1 MPSRSPILP
10 LTLLAIFI
18 LTGWAKTATSMEL
31 AEAYRRAQQHD
42 ARFAAAR
49 ATHTAG
55 REQLPQARARLLPTI
70 TLEAG
75 KTNYD
80 ASVTYQG
87 TTTFQGGDRKYENR
101 EYGISLT
108 QPLYQRSLYAAYRQ
122 SESRVALAEAELQLA
137 QHDLILRVTQV
148 YLEMLAAQD
157 NLRLVQSQKSTY
169 QTQFDQAQA
178 RLGAGAGTRI
188 EVSETRARLDLA
200 ISQEIAASN
209 EVDVRR
215 QALWKLTG
223 QQVSRLPEMDKQQ
236 TPKPPEPAQMEKW
249 LALAEE
255 KNPRLNALRHA
266 VNAAEQEIQVARGVH
281 HPTLDLNAGV
291 ANARS
296 TGSVYTSAGSDSTV
310 KSVGVQLKI
319 PLFQGG
325 GASARVREA
334 VALRDKAREEME
346 DTRREV
352 QAQVRQAHAGIHSG
366 QAQIRA
372 LELAEVSST
381 EALKASRIGLQ
392 VGSRNI
398 LDVFNAETQLQTVRR
413 DLARARYEYMLN
425 ILRLKAAAGTLA
437 EGDLNLKTSD
447 K

>member
-1 MPSRSPILP
+1 MLSRTPILP
-10 LTLLAIFI
+10 LALLGI
-18 LTGWAKTATSMEL
+18 LASAGWVRAANAMEL

-49 ATHTAG
+49 AAHSAG
-55 REQLPQARARLLPTI
+55 REQLPQARARLLPTV

-75 KTNYD
+75 KTSYD

-87 TTTFQGGDRKYENR
+87 NTTFQGGDRRYENR

-122 SESRVALAEAELQLA
+122 SESRVALAEAEYQLA

-157 NLRLVQSQKSTY
+157 SHRLVLSQQSTY

-178 RLGAGAGTRI
+178 KLTAGAGTRI
-188 EVSETRARLDLA
+188 EVSETRARLDLT
-200 ISQEIAASN
+200 ISQEIAARN

-215 QALWKLTG
+215 QTLWKLTG
-223 QQVSRLPEMDKQQ
+223 QQVSQLPEMDKQQ
-236 TPKPPEPAQMEKW
+236 TPKPPEPAQVEKW

-266 VNAAEQEIQVARGVH
+266 VNAAEQEIQVARGAH

-334 VALRDKAREEME
+334 IALRDKAREEME

-366 QAQIRA
+366 LAQIRA
-372 LELAEVSST
+372 LELAEGSSE

-413 DLARARYEYMLN
+413 DLARARYEYLLN
-425 ILRLKAAAGTLA
+425 ILRLKAAAGTLD
-437 EGDLNLKTSD
+437 EGDLILTTRGQ
-447 K
+447 

>member
-1 MPSRSPILP
+1 MQLP
-10 LTLLAIFI
+10 WLHRVATALVTLIVAIP
-18 LTGWAKTATSMEL
+18 ASAMEL
-31 AEAYRRAQQHD
+31 AEAYRRAQGHD

-49 ATHTAG
+49 AAYAAG
-55 REQLPQARARLLPTI
+55 REQLPQARARLLPTV

-80 ASVTYQG
+80 ANVTYQG
-87 TTTFQGGDRKYENR
+87 NTSFQGGDRRYENR

-108 QPLYQRSLYAAYRQ
+108 QPLYQRSIFAAFRQ
-122 SESRVALAEAELQLA
+122 SESRVALAEAEFRLA
-137 QHDLILRVTQV
+137 QHDLILRLTQV
-148 YLEMLAAQD
+148 YLELLAAQD
-157 NLRLVQSQKSTY
+157 SHRLVLSQKSTY

-178 RLGAGAGTRI
+178 RLKAGAGTRI
-188 EVSETRARLDLA
+188 EVSETRARLDLTN
-200 ISQEIAASN
+200 SQEIAARN

-215 QALWKLTG
+215 QTLWKLTG
-223 QQVSRLPEMDKQQ
+223 QQVNRLPEMDKQQ
-236 TPKPPEPAQMEKW
+236 TPRPPEPAQVEQW
-249 LALAEE
+249 LSLAEE

-266 VNAAEQEIQVARGVH
+266 VSAAEQEIQVARGAH

-334 VALRDKAREEME
+334 IALRDKAREEME

-366 QAQIRA
+366 LAQIRA
-372 LELAEVSST
+372 LELAEVSSE
-381 EALKASRIGLQ
+381 EAVKASRIGLQ

-398 LDVFNAETQLQTVRR
+398 LDVFNAETQMQTVRR
-413 DLARARYEYMLN
+413 DLARARYEYLLN
-425 ILRLKAAAGTLA
+425 ILRLKAAAGILG
-437 EGDLNLKTSD
+437 ENDLNLATRN
-447 K
+447 

>member
-1 MPSRSPILP
+1 MQQPWLHRVATAFV
-10 LTLLAIFI
+10 TLIVAIP
-18 LTGWAKTATSMEL
+18 ASAMEL
-31 AEAYRRAQQHD
+31 AEAYRRAQGHD

-49 ATHTAG
+49 AAYAAG
-55 REQLPQARARLLPTI
+55 REQLPQARARLLPTV

-87 TTTFQGGDRKYENR
+87 TTTFQGGDRRYENR

-108 QPLYQRSLYAAYRQ
+108 QPLYQRSIFAAFRQ
-122 SESRVALAEAELQLA
+122 SESRVALAEAEFRLA
-137 QHDLILRVTQV
+137 QHDLILRLTQV

-157 NLRLVQSQKSTY
+157 SHRLVLSQKSTY

-178 RLGAGAGTRI
+178 RLKAGAGTRI
-188 EVSETRARLDLA
+188 EVSETRARLDLT
-200 ISQEIAASN
+200 ISQEIAARN

-215 QALWKLTG
+215 QTLWKLTG
-223 QQVSRLPEMDKQQ
+223 EQVNQLPEMDKQQ
-236 TPKPPEPAQMEKW
+236 TPRPPEPAQVEKW
-249 LALAEE
+249 LSLAEE
-255 KNPRLNALRHA
+255 KNPRLSALRHA
-266 VNAAEQEIQVARGVH
+266 VNAAEQEIQVARGAH

-291 ANARS
+291 SNARS

-325 GASARVREA
+325 GTSARVREA
-334 VALRDKAREEME
+334 IALRDKAREEME

-352 QAQVRQAHAGIHSG
+352 QVQVRQAHAGIHSG
-366 QAQIRA
+366 LAQIRA
-372 LELAEVSST
+372 LELAEGSSE

-413 DLARARYEYMLN
+413 DLARARYEYLLN
-425 ILRLKAAAGTLA
+425 ILRLKAAAGTLD
-437 EGDLNLKTSD
+437 EGDLILTTRGQ
-447 K
+447 

>member
-1 MPSRSPILP
+1 MMTIRGSILP
-10 LTLLAIFI
+10 TIFLGIVWSTAAAAMDLAQ
-18 LTGWAKTATSMEL
+18 
-31 AEAYRRAQQHD
+31 AYRHAQQHD
-42 ARFAAAR
+42 ARFASAR
-49 ATHTAG
+49 ATYAAG
-55 REQLPQARARLLPTI
+55 REQLPQARARLLPTV

-80 ASVTYQG
+80 ANVTYQG
-87 TTTFQGGDRKYENR
+87 NTSFQGGDRKYENK

-108 QPLYQRSLYAAYRQ
+108 QPLYQRSLYAAFRQ
-122 SESRVALAEAELQLA
+122 SESRVALAEAEFRLA

-157 NLRLVQSQKSTY
+157 NHRLVLSQKSTY

-178 RLGAGAGTRI
+178 RLNAGAGTRI

-200 ISQEIAASN
+200 ISQEIAAHN

-215 QALWKLTG
+215 QTLWKLTG
-223 QQVSRLPEMDKQQ
+223 KQVDQLPTLDKQFI
-236 TPKPPEPAQMEKW
+236 PPPPEPAPVEKW
-249 LALAEE
+249 QTLAEE

-266 VNAAEQEIQVARGVH
+266 VSAAEQEIQVARGAH

-310 KSVGVQLKI
+310 KSVGVQLKV

-325 GASARVREA
+325 GASAKVREA
-334 VALRDKAREEME
+334 IALRDKAREEME

-413 DLARARYEYMLN
+413 DLARARYEYLLN

-437 EGDLNLKTSD
+437 ENDLVLTTHSQ
-447 K
+447 

>member
-1 MPSRSPILP
+1 MLSRSPILP
-10 LTLLAIFI
+10 LALLGILALAI
-18 LTGWAKTATSMEL
+18 WAKVANAMEL
-31 AEAYRRAQQHD
+31 TEAYQRAQQHD

-49 ATHTAG
+49 AAHSAG

-75 KTNYD
+75 KTSYD

-87 TTTFQGGDRKYENR
+87 TTTFQGGDRRYENR

-122 SESRVALAEAELQLA
+122 SESRVALAEAEFQLA

-157 NLRLVQSQKSTY
+157 SHRLVLSQKSTY
-169 QTQFDQAQA
+169 QTQFDQAEA
-178 RLGAGAGTRI
+178 RLKAGAGTRI
-188 EVSETRARLDLA
+188 EVSETRARLDLT
-200 ISQEIAASN
+200 ISQEIAARN

-215 QALWKLTG
+215 QTLWKLTG
-223 QQVSRLPEMDKQQ
+223 QQVNQLPEMDKQQ
-236 TPKPPEPAQMEKW
+236 TPRPPEPAQVEKW

-255 KNPRLNALRHA
+255 KNPRLSALRHA
-266 VNAAEQEIQVARGVH
+266 VNAAEQEIQVARGAH

-291 ANARS
+291 ANSRS
-296 TGSVYTSAGSDSTV
+296 TGSVYTSAGSDSSV

-334 VALRDKAREEME
+334 IALRDKAREEME

-352 QAQVRQAHAGIHSG
+352 QAQVRQAHAGIRSG
-366 QAQIRA
+366 LAQIRA
-372 LELAEVSST
+372 LELAVVSSE
-381 EALKASRIGLQ
+381 EAVKASRIGLQ

-413 DLARARYEYMLN
+413 DLARARYEYLLN

-437 EGDLNLKTSD
+437 EGDLILTTRGQ
-447 K
+447 

>member
-1 MPSRSPILP
+1 MLSRTPILP
-10 LTLLAIFI
+10 LALLGI
-18 LTGWAKTATSMEL
+18 LASAGWVKAANAMEL

-42 ARFAAAR
+42 ARIAAAR
-49 ATHTAG
+49 AAHSAG
-55 REQLPQARARLLPTI
+55 REQLPQARARLLPTV
-70 TLEAG
+70 TFEAG
-75 KTNYD
+75 KTSYD
-80 ASVTYQG
+80 ANVTYQG
-87 TTTFQGGDRKYENR
+87 NTTFQGGDRRYENR

-108 QPLYQRSLYAAYRQ
+108 QPLYQRSLFAAYRQ
-122 SESRVALAEAELQLA
+122 SESRVALAEAEFQLA

-157 NLRLVQSQKSTY
+157 SHRLVLSQQSTY

-178 RLGAGAGTRI
+178 RLKAGAGTRI
-188 EVSETRARLDLA
+188 EVSETRARLDLT
-200 ISQEIAASN
+200 ISQEIAARN

-215 QALWKLTG
+215 QTLWKLTG
-223 QQVSRLPEMDKQQ
+223 QQVSQLPEMGRQQ
-236 TPKPPEPAQMEKW
+236 TPKPPDPAQVEKW

-266 VNAAEQEIQVARGVH
+266 VNAAEQEIQVARGAH

-291 ANARS
+291 ANSRS
-296 TGSVYTSAGSDSTV
+296 TGSVYTSAGSDSSV
-310 KSVGVQLKI
+310 KSVGIQLKI

-366 QAQIRA
+366 LAQIRA
-372 LELAEVSST
+372 LELAEVSSE
-381 EALKASRIGLQ
+381 EAVKASRVGLQ

-413 DLARARYEYMLN
+413 DLARARYEYLLN
-425 ILRLKAAAGTLA
+425 ILRLKAAAGTLG
-437 EGDLNLKTSD
+437 ENDLTLTGRAQ
-447 K
+447 